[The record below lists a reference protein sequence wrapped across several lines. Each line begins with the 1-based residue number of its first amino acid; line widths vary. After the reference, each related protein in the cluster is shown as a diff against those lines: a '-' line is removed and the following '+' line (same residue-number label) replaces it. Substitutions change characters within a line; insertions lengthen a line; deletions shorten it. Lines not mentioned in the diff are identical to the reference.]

1 MLKKASFPSLLACA
15 LLALPAA
22 ALAESHLSV
31 VPAGQ
36 GVFIL
41 QASDL
46 SNVASV
52 DVALRY
58 DSPPLA
64 NPRIT
69 SGSLTAGAM
78 TMANTSSP
86 GTVKVS
92 VLGQAIKGT
101 GSIATITFDTGASPS
116 TLTAVSGNITD
127 MSGRAVAFTLDPADR
142 SQSLAAL
149 NPPGEEKSDA
159 AIDNSQ
165 LADPPAEPAQPA
177 QPPATETSL
186 RPVVA
191 GGSVTLPSDEMRE
204 KEEAGDRGEVP
215 VREEVRATEEQ
226 QEPLEQPLVA
236 EKRQAEPVT
245 SEPSAAD
252 PAVSK
257 AEEPPLKS
265 LPSMLEQFRL
275 LPAEV
280 NVTAMTSILSTRGVG
295 LFKQDPPIA
304 IADGKSVVRV
314 LIFGVASDKAPN
326 FAFHAVR
333 SVSLSVVPD
342 GWLVEARPEK
352 GAVAASISMLLN
364 GNLQNFPLIVSPAAK
379 VDLDGSGQVSRYDF
393 RLFIRERGTERAPDL
408 NRDGKRDYLDDYI
421 FTANYLVAKEKVDAG
436 TAAKEKERPKKR

>member
-1 MLKKASFPSLLACA
+1 MLKKGSFHSLLACA
-15 LLALPAA
+15 LLALPVA

-46 SNVASV
+46 SNVASI

-58 DSPPLA
+58 DSSQLA

-78 TMANTSSP
+78 VMANASSP
-86 GTVKVS
+86 GTVKMS
-92 VLGQAIKGT
+92 VLGQAMKGT

-116 TLTAVSGNITD
+116 TVTAVSGNITD
-127 MSGRAVAFTLDPADR
+127 MSGKAVAFTLDPADR
-142 SQSLAAL
+142 SQPLAAL
-149 NPPGEEKSDA
+149 NPLGEEKSEA
-159 AIDNSQ
+159 AADNSE
-165 LADPPAEPAQPA
+165 LADPPTQPAQPA
-177 QPPATETSL
+177 ATETSL
-186 RPVVA
+186 RPVAA
-191 GGSVTLPSDEMRE
+191 GGSVTLPSDEMRD
-204 KEEAGDRGEVP
+204 K
-215 VREEVRATEEQ
+215 EEVRAMDEVRAMEEQ
-226 QEPLEQPLVA
+226 KEPLVQPVVA
-236 EKRQAEPVT
+236 ETRQAEPVT
-245 SEPSAAD
+245 SEPSVAD
-252 PAVSK
+252 SSVPK
-257 AEEPPLKS
+257 AEEPPLKEQ
-265 LPSMLEQFRL
+265 PGVLEQFRL

-280 NVTAMTSILSTRGVG
+280 NVTAMTSILLTRGED

-314 LIFGVASDKAPN
+314 LIFGVASDRAPN

-333 SVSLSVVPD
+333 SVSISVVPD

-379 VDLDGSGQVSRYDF
+379 VDLNGSGQVSRYDF

-421 FTANYLVAKEKVDAG
+421 FTANYLVAKEKVAAG